1 MSVYRRFDRLPSS
14 DMYALR
20 AKRETPAPSQ
30 ATSPHGAL
38 AKEDYKRLRKAAP
51 ASEPLARTLEWSE
64 SLPPNV
70 QPTALL
76 RRYARIANVIAAVWR
91 DPKSLRSYMDCL
103 CTNDRGNRQGF
114 PPDVLHELLELR
126 EYHDSLDAENSLPW
140 TVVNKRG

>member
-38 AKEDYKRLRKAAP
+38 PKEDYKRLRKAAP
-51 ASEPLARTLEWSE
+51 ASEPLARTLEWSA

-76 RRYARIANVIAAVWR
+76 RHYARIANVITAVWR

-103 CTNDRGNRQGF
+103 CTDGRGNRQGF
-114 PPDVLHELLELR
+114 PPNVLHELLELR
-126 EYHDSLDAENSLPW
+126 EYYDSLDAEDSLPW
-140 TVVNKRG
+140 TVVHKRG

>member
-20 AKRETPAPSQ
+20 AKREAPVPPQ

-38 AKEDYKRLRKAAP
+38 PKEVHERLRRAAP
-51 ASEPLARTLEWSE
+51 ASEPLARTLEWVA
-64 SLPPNV
+64 SLPADV

-76 RRYARIANVIAAVWR
+76 RHYVRIANVIAAIWR

-103 CTNDRGNRQGF
+103 FTDDRGNRQGF
-114 PPDVLHELLELR
+114 PPDVLRDLLALR
-126 EYHDSLDAENSLPW
+126 EYYDSLDAENSSAW
-140 TVVNKRG
+140 TVVHKRG